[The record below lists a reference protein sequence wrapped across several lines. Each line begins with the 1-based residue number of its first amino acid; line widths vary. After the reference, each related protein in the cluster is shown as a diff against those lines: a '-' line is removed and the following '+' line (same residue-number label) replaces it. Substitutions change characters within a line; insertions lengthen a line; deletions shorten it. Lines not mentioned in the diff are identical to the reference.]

1 MVSVARVSVASPSVP
16 RPSNTLTHAPTLLQ
30 RLTEPLKPK
39 KSNATSLCPVGGAV
53 QQSVTP
59 GGGVESPQSLQQLQ
73 TTQPTYSIAG
83 SIPAQGHIPI
93 CKPAATSTPLGK
105 PVKVVMKRAGKGKKQ
120 ANILPRPDQNQPGPF
135 PTIVPKNLSNTQYT
149 TQDLVYSTVD
159 PQTNAE
165 TKVMVK
171 TLLAKK
177 LRQGN
182 VIITQPGVMNVN
194 ELNTSQYQG
203 ENQVQLQYQTAY
215 SQPVP
220 QTAYI
225 QYNSPTQSGV
235 QTIVQP
241 NQTSQLQTFVVQP
254 QVFVQSHPQTSSL
267 QQQFIQQPIIQQQP
281 VVAQQQIITQQQ
293 PIIAQQ
299 QTMFTQQP
307 YVAQQQVISPQV
319 ITQPQYVT
327 TYQPQIA
334 AAFPQSSVSSS
345 ISDQSQGAVSTSQS
359 DVHSSRPSSQNDIIS
374 SGSHLTS
381 SNTQTP
387 ADLEVCG
394 ETEKAKDIIEGGEEA
409 KIEKVEIKTDNGH
422 NESCIKNEVSDIP
435 SSSDMHCES
444 LNIDKSNQMETNIE
458 LEPKVE
464 IDTKSEK
471 AETGTESNFQS
482 ELDVS
487 TAESELESAV
497 GSILEDENNQFE
509 NSEPMTQEAVFQNA
523 NKESEIMEVEDEEP
537 VMIENDGNELM
548 FEACYSG
555 NNEENNYEADN
566 QEKDLIEA
574 AAAIEQLEQSGNEQ
588 IGNTTES
595 EMNVSVTQQTEI
607 SEPIAEEQQYFE
619 METERVQV
627 NGDIAKESKHNDIT
641 SCVTKI
647 RSDIVVP
654 SVAENGLYEQ
664 DFEARMAVE
673 NLLKDVE
680 FHVNG
685 DDACSE
691 ENINVFSC
699 QQQSNPGSVQ
709 TVNSAADDNIENG
722 NEDSQDNVITSVDKS
737 NESQSNSLSSNH
749 NGTEE
754 TKSIKSQK
762 TINHITENGID
773 SEHKPLMNGHI
784 SSPEYQSD
792 LVPSP
797 TEETKLT
804 NCINTEKDISKTI
817 DKVSKLNGVVNHKI
831 SKNQVLEVN
840 TVTTS
845 YSNDTKMEVESPGID
860 SKIDKAQGDILAQS
874 ILVNDIQASDADIPD
889 PEPTIIPV
897 VKQFVPNQIIGNI
910 MTVNCVQINNN
921 AMSVPVG
928 VSNCIAFT
936 NNPLIASKV
945 QLSNPV
951 SVYSSQKISTSDGA
965 LIYNSSP
972 SSSVNSDLKVIVTSK
987 HSSSSSKGSKD
998 KSLTS
1003 PGARPKS
1010 GDGKKSK
1017 SAAKKRS
1024 RSKSGGNSDSRPS
1037 STASSSS
1044 STPAPPEFMCEW
1056 SQCRR

>member
-1 MVSVARVSVASPSVP
+1 MTPGSGV
-16 RPSNTLTHAPTLLQ
+16 
-30 RLTEPLKPK
+30 
-39 KSNATSLCPVGGAV
+39 
-53 QQSVTP
+53 VTP
-59 GGGVESPQSLQQLQ
+59 QGPLQPQ
-73 TTQPTYSIAG
+73 TTQPTYSVGG

-93 CKPAATSTPLGK
+93 SKPAATSTPSGK
-105 PVKVVMKRAGKGKKQ
+105 PVKVTMKRSGKGKKQ
-120 ANILPRPDQNQPGPF
+120 ANILPRLDQVGNF
-135 PTIVPKNLSNTQYT
+135 PTIVPKNISNNLSNTQYT

-177 LRQGN
+177 IRQGN
-182 VIITQPGVMNVN
+182 VIITQPGVVSMGD
-194 ELNTSQYQG
+194 LNTSQYQG
-203 ENQVQLQYQTAY
+203 ENQVQLQYQTPY
-215 SQPVP
+215 SQPVQ

-225 QYNSPTQSGV
+225 QYNSPTTQSSV
-235 QTIVQP
+235 QAIVQP
-241 NQTSQLQTFVVQP
+241 NQTSQIQTFVVQP

-267 QQQFIQQPIIQQQP
+267 QQQFIQQPVIHQQP

-307 YVAQQQVISPQV
+307 YVAQQQVITPQV
-319 ITQPQYVT
+319 ITQPQFVT
-327 TYQPQIA
+327 NYQPQIA
-334 AAFPQSSVSSS
+334 ASFPQSSVSSS
-345 ISDQSQGAVSTSQS
+345 LSDHSQGADST
-359 DVHSSRPSSQNDIIS
+359 SQNDINDIHS
-374 SGSHLTS
+374 SHPSSPNQNTSCGSHLNS
-381 SNTQTP
+381 PNPQNP

-394 ETEKAKDIIEGGEEA
+394 EIERAKDIIQDGVEA
-409 KIEKVEIKTDNGH
+409 RIEKVENKTL
-422 NESCIKNEVSDIP
+422 NEQSQSCNTSEVSDIP
-435 SSSDMHCES
+435 SSSDMHSKS
-444 LNIDKSNQMETNIE
+444 LQFDKQIEPSNQNDADLEQKPKEEDET
-458 LEPKVE
+458 EPDKVV
-464 IDTKSEK
+464 
-471 AETGTESNFQS
+471 TGTNDTESNIQN

-497 GSILEDENNQFE
+497 GSILEDVGNQYESNEPVNNE
-509 NSEPMTQEAVFQNA
+509 TVFQSSNQ
-523 NKESEIMEVEDEEP
+523 NVSEIMETEDEEP

-548 FEACYSG
+548 FEACYTGHIS
-555 NNEENNYEADN
+555 NEVNNYEDEN

-574 AAAIEQLEQSGNEQ
+574 AAAIEQLEQSENEQ
-588 IGNTTES
+588 IADAVES
-595 EMNVSVTQQTEI
+595 EVNVSVTQQTEI
-607 SEPIAEEQQYFE
+607 SESVEEEQEYFE
-619 METERVQV
+619 METDSNLV

-641 SCVTKI
+641 SCLTKF

-685 DDACSE
+685 DDASSE
-691 ENINVFSC
+691 ENINVYSC
-699 QQQSNPGSVQ
+699 QQQSDPASVQ
-709 TVNSAADDNIENG
+709 TVNSAADDNVGNV
-722 NEDSQDNVITSVDKS
+722 NEDSQDNVISSVDKS
-737 NESQSNSLSSNH
+737 NESQSNNLSSNH

-754 TKSIKSQK
+754 TKPLKSQK
-762 TINHITENGID
+762 TMNHISENGID
-773 SEHKPLMNGHI
+773 SEHKPLMNGNI

-797 TEETKLT
+797 TEETKLM
-804 NCINTEKDISKTI
+804 NCINDEKDISKSV
-817 DKVSKLNGVVNHKI
+817 DKISKLNGVVNHKI

-840 TVTTS
+840 NVS
-845 YSNDTKMEVESPGID
+845 NCSNDAKMEVESPGID

-874 ILVNDIQASDADIPD
+874 ILVNDIQPSDADIPD

-936 NNPLIASKV
+936 SNPLIASKV
-945 QLSNPV
+945 QLSTPV
-951 SVYSSQKISTSDGA
+951 SVYNSQKISTSDSA
-965 LIYNSSP
+965 LIGNKST
-972 SSSVNSDLKVIVTSK
+972 SSSGNSDLKVLITGK

-998 KSLTS
+998 KGLTS

-1010 GDGKKSK
+1010 GDGKKPK
-1017 SAAKKRS
+1017 SKKRS
-1024 RSKSGGNSDSRPS
+1024 RSKSGGNNDSRPS
-1037 STASSSS
+1037 SATSSS